1 VCACVQQMTEICLSL
16 FACIEMA
23 YYGYLYSKIE
33 DKEHYQIATGF
44 AKSGM
49 LSGTCVGGIL
59 GQLVV
64 YFNNCNYSVLPYYS
78 LACTV
83 FEVVYFFCILLLDAQ
98 ETSNCK
104 LGLGGKK
111 TLQIYFFRMCK
122 FIRAMH
128 GRP

>member
-1 VCACVQQMTEICLSL
+1 MHNTCFKWDVCLPIYGIVCARVQQVTEVCFSL

-49 LSGTCVGGIL
+49 LSGTCVAGLL

-64 YFNNCNYSVLPYYS
+64 YLNNRDYSVLPYYS
-78 LACTV
+78 LACTN
-83 FEVVYFFCILLLDAQ
+83 F
-98 ETSNCK
+98 
-104 LGLGGKK
+104 
-111 TLQIYFFRMCK
+111 
-122 FIRAMH
+122 
-128 GRP
+128 